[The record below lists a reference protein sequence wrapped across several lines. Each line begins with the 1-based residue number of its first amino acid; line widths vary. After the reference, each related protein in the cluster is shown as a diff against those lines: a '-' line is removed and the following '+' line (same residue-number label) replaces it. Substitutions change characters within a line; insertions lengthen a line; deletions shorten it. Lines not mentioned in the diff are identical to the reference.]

1 MAPEKT
7 RREAGS
13 ELGLD
18 RPESDP
24 LWRQNIKGGKSGC
37 TDSLE
42 GQITSIINIIYEAL
56 KLLTETRSAVQ

>member
-13 ELGLD
+13 DLGLD
-18 RPESDP
+18 RPDP